1 METWI
6 SYDLLAGLV
15 GALCGGGYVMW
26 RRVVELEKQINSLSG
41 YVRRNVTPD
50 YN

>member
-1 METWI
+1 MEPWI
-6 SYDLLAGLV
+6 SFEMLGAIV
-15 GALCGGGYVMW
+15 GGLCGYAYVMW